1 MKTKKILTILL
12 AFLLAFT
19 FTLPALAG
27 AEELPPAPVEEE
39 ETVQPPEE
47 LPPEAPEAP
56 EETLPPEEVPPAE
69 EVPPVEPPVE
79 DPEPDGTPA
88 PDPLPEEPPDALPE
102 EPEAPEEP
110 ETPDIS
116 EDPDLEAPDGPADDA
131 PPPEEEEL
139 PAEEEFPEEE
149 PVQEP
154 EEPVIDVLVPQSGH
168 VIINP
173 YHMEVDLPDG
183 GVSRDQII
191 NPMQTLVNFST
202 VPVQVDAWVVG
213 QLPPESMARFVDFPP
228 SPDAEEKEIFM
239 YAEFQTDPAMWS
251 GWYGD
256 MDDQILV
263 TGFGAF
269 KENVMTLELGAEG
282 YFRLFGAM
290 TGDPDE
296 MWESADA
303 PDVTVT
309 FSFTPIAAE
318 EEPPAEENVP
328 EDVLEDMPEDVP
340 EDMPEDAP
348 EDILEDAPEDIPE
361 DIPETAP
368 EVLPPDEEVPPV
380 DDAVL
385 PPETEVV
392 DGQLEE
398 PLVDHS

>member
-1 MKTKKILTILL
+1 MKTKKNLTILL

-27 AEELPPAPVEEE
+27 AEELPSAPVEE

-69 EVPPVEPPVE
+69 EVPPVESPVE
-79 DPEPDGTPA
+79 DLEPDGTPA

-102 EPEAPEEP
+102 EPETPSAP

-116 EDPDLEAPDGPADDA
+116 EGPDFEAPDSPADDA
-131 PPPEEEEL
+131 PPSEEEEL
-139 PAEEEFPEEE
+139 PEED

-213 QLPPESMARFVDFPP
+213 QLPPESMARFVDLPP
-228 SPDAEEKEIFM
+228 APDAEEKEIFM
-239 YAEFQTDPAMWS
+239 YAEFRTDPAMWS

-269 KENVMTLELGAEG
+269 KENVMTLDLGAEG

-290 TGDPDE
+290 ADNPDE

-318 EEPPAEENVP
+318 EELPAEENVP
-328 EDVLEDMPEDVP
+328 EDMLEDIPEDT
-340 EDMPEDAP
+340 
-348 EDILEDAPEDIPE
+348 PEDIPE
-361 DIPETAP
+361 DTPEDITETAP

>member
-27 AEELPPAPVEEE
+27 AEELPSAPVEE

-47 LPPEAPEAP
+47 A
-56 EETLPPEEVPPAE
+56 PPAE

-116 EDPDLEAPDGPADDA
+116 EDPDGPADDA

-139 PAEEEFPEEE
+139 PAEEEFPEDG
-149 PVQEP
+149 PVQEA

-213 QLPPESMARFVDFPP
+213 QLPPESMARFVDLPP

-282 YFRLFGAM
+282 YFQLFGAM

-296 MWESADA
+296 MWESVDA

-318 EEPPAEENVP
+318 EELPAEENVP

>member
-56 EETLPPEEVPPAE
+56 EETLPPEEAPPAE
-69 EVPPVEPPVE
+69 EVLPVEPPAE

-88 PDPLPEEPPDALPE
+88 PDPLPEEPPNALPE
-102 EPEAPEEP
+102 EPEAPSEP
-110 ETPDIS
+110 ETPDIPEDPAP
-116 EDPDLEAPDGPADDA
+116 EDPDGPTDEA

-139 PAEEEFPEEE
+139 PAEEEFLEEE

-213 QLPPESMARFVDFPP
+213 QLPPESMARFVDLPP
-228 SPDAEEKEIFM
+228 RPDAEEKEIFM

-269 KENVMTLELGAEG
+269 KENVMTLDLGAEG
-282 YFRLFGAM
+282 HFRLFGAM

-296 MWESADA
+296 MWESVDA
-303 PDVTVT
+303 PNVTVT
-309 FSFTPIAAE
+309 FSFTPIVAE
-318 EEPPAEENVP
+318 EENVP

-340 EDMPEDAP
+340 ENIPEDAP
-348 EDILEDAPEDIPE
+348 EDVLEDVPEDIPE
-361 DIPETAP
+361 DTPEDITETAP
-368 EVLPPDEEVPPV
+368 EILPPSEEV
-380 DDAVL
+380 